1 MSKADHKVQ
10 ILESFDNP
18 KIKLDGL
25 NEVLADAEGPRSL
38 TRPDGSN
45 FPSLELLTLTR
56 FPSFFEHPIRNMHHI
71 KIEYALVQEDTPK
84 MLQKMLEL
92 QQVVER
98 FTDDRVPVPATVI
111 RQLNATQAGYGLM
124 LAMSICFGAMISAY
138 DLHEQGTEEQLDTLI
153 DKVVVFS
160 QVLSTSRPLGSS
172 YMSLPLLAAAA
183 ATNDEHKRAKLESIM
198 DGYLSDFPETI
209 CMDKGRQLQ
218 ALLQRIRSIRRQQL
232 KNAF

>member
-1 MSKADHKVQ
+1 M
-10 ILESFDNP
+10 
-18 KIKLDGL
+18 

-38 TRPDGSN
+38 TRPDGTN

-56 FPSFFEHPIRNMHHI
+56 FPSFFEHPIRNINHI
-71 KIEYALVQEDTPK
+71 KIEYGLVQDDTPK

-98 FTDDRVPVPATVI
+98 FTEDKVPVPAIVI

-138 DLHEQGTEEQLDTLI
+138 ELDERYTEEELDTLI

-160 QVLSTSRPLGSS
+160 QVVSTNRPLGSS
-172 YMSLPLLAAAA
+172 YMSLPLVAAAA
-183 ATNDEHKRAKLESIM
+183 ATNDEYKRSKLETIM
-198 DGYLSDFPETI
+198 DDYLSDFPETI
-209 CMDKGRQLQ
+209 CRDKGRQLQ
-218 ALLQRIRSIRRQQL
+218 GLLQRIRLIRRQQL
-232 KNAF
+232 KRASEVCAVSAVAK